1 MLSDAENR
9 TFTEVGPGT
18 PCGNLLRRYWM
29 PVAALSEITED
40 RPTKRVRLLGENL
53 VLFKDLSGKYGLLP
67 EHCPHRHVSLYY
79 GFVEQDGLRC
89 PYHGWKFNAEGAC
102 IEQPYE
108 RAGSPLAKQASVRS
122 YPVQQL
128 AGLLFA
134 YLGPKP
140 APLLPRWET
149 LVRKDGIRDIVVLP
163 VHNHNWMQAQENSH
177 DPTHTFWLHAKLYE
191 RALKDRPEE
200 QKKWA
205 ADVAYFG
212 RPIEATEFQLCR
224 EPAWTGIRKIRT
236 YGGDKPE
243 REAGHPAIF
252 PNILIAPQ
260 AKFITTHFRVPVDDT
275 HTAIYWVEFL
285 PSEDGSLV
293 EQRDEDIPVSVM
305 GHPLQANGDYRLD
318 HFVYQ
323 DMMAWETQG
332 AIADRTTE
340 LIGMGDRGV
349 VMFRNLL
356 REQIAKVEAGDEP
369 DGVVRDPALN
379 SSIDFVFSTGQSRIA
394 QQMAT
399 PI

>member
-1 MLSDAENR
+1 MLTDAENR
-9 TFTEVGPGT
+9 KFTEVGPGT

-53 VLFKDLSGKYGLLP
+53 VLFRDLSGKYGLLP

-134 YLGPKP
+134 YLGPEP

-212 RPIEATEFQLCR
+212 RPIEATEFQL
-224 EPAWTGIRKIRT
+224 
-236 YGGDKPE
+236 
-243 REAGHPAIF
+243 
-252 PNILIAPQ
+252 
-260 AKFITTHFRVPVDDT
+260 
-275 HTAIYWVEFL
+275 
-285 PSEDGSLV
+285 
-293 EQRDEDIPVSVM
+293 
-305 GHPLQANGDYRLD
+305 
-318 HFVYQ
+318 
-323 DMMAWETQG
+323 
-332 AIADRTTE
+332 
-340 LIGMGDRGV
+340 
-349 VMFRNLL
+349 
-356 REQIAKVEAGDEP
+356 
-369 DGVVRDPALN
+369 
-379 SSIDFVFSTGQSRIA
+379 
-394 QQMAT
+394 
-399 PI
+399 

>member
-1 MLSDAENR
+1 MLSQEENR
-9 TFTEVGPGT
+9 RFTEVGPGT
-18 PCGNLLRRYWM
+18 PCGELLRRYWM
-29 PVAALSEITED
+29 PVATLSEITENK
-40 RPTKRVRLLGENL
+40 PTKRVRVLGENL
-53 VLFKDLSGKYGLLP
+53 VLFRDLSGQYGLLP

-134 YLGPKP
+134 YLGPQP
-140 APLLPRWET
+140 APLLPKWET
-149 LVRKDGIRDIVVLP
+149 LVRKDGVRDIVVLP

-191 RALKDRPEE
+191 RALKNHPEE

-205 ADVAYFG
+205 ADIAYFG

-243 REAGHPAIF
+243 KEAGHPAIF

-285 PSEDGSLV
+285 PSENGSSV
-293 EQRDEDIPVSVM
+293 EQKDEDIPVTVM
-305 GHPLQANGDYRLD
+305 DHPLQANGDYRLD

-356 REQIAKVEAGDEP
+356 REQIAKVEAGEDPE
-369 DGVVRDPALN
+369 GVVRNPALN
-379 SSIDFVFSTGQSRIA
+379 NSIEFVFSSGQS
-394 QQMAT
+394 QMARQ
-399 PI
+399 IASSA

>member
-1 MLSDAENR
+1 MLSLAENKV
-9 TFTEVGPGT
+9 FTEVGPGT

-29 PVAALSEITED
+29 PIAALSEITED

-53 VLFKDLSGKYGLLP
+53 VLFRDLSGRYGLLP
-67 EHCPHRHVSLYY
+67 ERCPHRHVSLYY

-108 RAGSPLAKQASVRS
+108 RPGSPLAKQARVRS

-134 YLGPKP
+134 YLGPEP

-149 LVRKDGIRDIVVLP
+149 LVRKDGVRDIVVLP

-191 RALKDRPEE
+191 RALKDRPED

-275 HTAIYWVEFL
+275 HTTIYWVEFL

-305 GHPLQANGDYRLD
+305 EHPLQANGDYRLD